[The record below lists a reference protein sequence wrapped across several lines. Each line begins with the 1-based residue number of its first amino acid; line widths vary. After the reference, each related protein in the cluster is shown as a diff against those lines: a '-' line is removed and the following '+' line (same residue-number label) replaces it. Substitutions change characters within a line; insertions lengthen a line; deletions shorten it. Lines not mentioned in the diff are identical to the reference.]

1 MWGDGWGSNR
11 SCHAHL
17 AAREGRCRH
26 QGPHKIAPELATF
39 MGILGGGM
47 TSLGANWG
55 LPWPFFLLW
64 GLSLW
69 LSRYI
74 LGKVDDFF
82 WKAWTPL
89 VLQPLV
95 LPVLFQAKSATP

>member
-26 QGPHKIAPELATF
+26 QGPHKIAPEQATF

-55 LPWPFFLLW
+55 LP
-64 GLSLW
+64 
-69 LSRYI
+69 
-74 LGKVDDFF
+74 
-82 WKAWTPL
+82 
-89 VLQPLV
+89 
-95 LPVLFQAKSATP
+95 